1 MVLRLS
7 AEADFFGGVS
17 WHPSHTPISGLL
29 GESAAELVK
38 GIKCPQLVCPAGML
52 NNQKKK
58 ELDVVMSS
66 LMFTLPV
73 DIFFTN

>member
-29 GESAAELVK
+29 EESASELVK

-52 NNQKKK
+52 NNQIK
-58 ELDVVMSS
+58 ELKVVICSY
-66 LMFTLPV
+66 LYT
-73 DIFFTN
+73 